1 MNKYYNTELLPE
13 DIVRAMKKNIYL
25 NYLNFTSYSD
35 INQKYLNIRSS
46 LFSLIHKIS
55 NKMNFKSSTY
65 FLSIYYLDVIFL
77 KDEVSYKYN
86 NSFELLGLSCLVLA
100 AKHLENDPTVPHL
113 KRFVSTYDY
122 IIKQIILNSKSE
134 NMPNYANISTN
145 DLFFCEVIVC
155 KLLNYKINYFTIY
168 DFNSFFFG
176 HGILK
181 IEQLTDITE
190 DCRSRLDEND
200 INEEDEL
207 NYIDPDFVK
216 KILEKIYKKSRY
228 YLDNIVKNRISLK
241 YDSFLISIY
250 IMYKSEEFVIQKE
263 HKIKNASKSLD
274 NYFIEKKE
282 ES

>member
-1 MNKYYNTELLPE
+1 MNKNYNTELLPE
-13 DIVRAMKKNIYL
+13 EIVRAMKKNIYL

-35 INQKYLNIRSS
+35 INQQYLNIRSF

-86 NSFELLGLSCLVLA
+86 DSFELLGLSCLVLA

-122 IIKQIILNSKSE
+122 IIKQIILNSQSE
-134 NMPNYANISTN
+134 NIYNYANISTN
-145 DLFFCEVIVC
+145 DLFFCEVIAI
-155 KLLNYKINYFTIY
+155 KLLDYKINYFTIY

-190 DCRSRLDEND
+190 YCCSRLDEND
-200 INEEDEL
+200 IDDEEEL
-207 NYIDPDFVK
+207 NYIDPNLVK

-241 YDSFLISIY
+241 YNSFLISIY
-250 IMYKSEEFVIQKE
+250 IMYKSVEFVILKE
-263 HKIKNASKSLD
+263 NKIISADKCAYVSC
-274 NYFIEKKE
+274 
-282 ES
+282 